1 MKAIW
6 KTIACFTIVAGIF
19 GSAYAQFG
27 RTDDAIRYRQ
37 AVMFLLAQH
46 VGRMAAVVQGK
57 QPYNQEGFLGNA
69 VLVETLSK
77 LPWDAFLL
85 AGSDKG
91 QTKMKS
97 EVLENKGKFEAAAL
111 NLETEMA
118 KLVSAA
124 NSGDFDAIKAQF
136 GAVGKSCKN
145 CHSQFRSR

>member
-6 KTIACFTIVAGIF
+6 KTIVCCAIVAGVI
-19 GSAYAQFG
+19 GSAYAQFA
-27 RTDDAIRYRQ
+27 RTDDAIKYRQ
-37 AVMFLLAQH
+37 AAMFLMGQH
-46 VGRMAAVVQGK
+46 MGRMAAVVKGK
-57 QPYNQEGFLGNA
+57 QPYNQKAFLQDA
-69 VLVETLSK
+69 VLIETLSK
-77 LPWDAFLL
+77 LSWDSFLL

-111 NLETEMA
+111 KLETEMA

-124 NSGDFDAIKAQF
+124 NGSDFNAIKAQF